1 MDASKQQAEE
11 ALDFKG
17 VKERLQQIA
26 EAVDDP
32 ELSLDAALD
41 LYEEAVTLGL
51 QASDLL
57 EVGITEEEAQ
67 AAAADTRP
75 EEPASDSDAAEI
87 GNKTGEAAGE
97 GSGAAAGD
105 AEAFNLR
112 SEARSESEGVAGG
125 GSAPLP
131 GGRPEEPAE

>member
-1 MDASKQQAEE
+1 MEANKQLAEE

-32 ELSLDAALD
+32 ELSLDDALD
-41 LYEEAVTLGL
+41 LYEEAVALGL

-67 AAAADTRP
+67 AAAADAQP
-75 EEPASDSDAAEI
+75 EAPASDSDAAEP
-87 GNKTGEAAGE
+87 GDKTGEAASGE
-97 GSGAAAGD
+97 AGTGG
-105 AEAFNLR
+105 EAGVRNPR
-112 SEARSESEGVAGG
+112 SEARSANAGLPAG
-125 GSAPLP
+125 AGLP
-131 GGRPEEPAE
+131 GSGQSEEQAE